1 MKYEIKKFLFRK
13 EVWIVFLLS
22 IIAIVLLNLREP
34 WASIDTIKSAHQKT
48 AEYYNL
54 SSYDAE
60 KRIAEQLEK
69 TYSETDINILTQMQ
83 ISAKNYRLQEDNM
96 KSLLADMYHKK
107 NHAST
112 DFERRDLEHAIKQ
125 YNRKINYRICDTKQ
139 LHIAFLWLND
149 FEWFHYLF
157 LLILC
162 TLLAPL
168 FAVESESGMY
178 QLLFTSEKGKK
189 QLFQNKIIG
198 GVFCS
203 ACFSLCYTLL
213 TFVILWIRFGLSFQ
227 LFFAPIQCA
236 EYYKNCPF
244 SMSILAFL
252 LLTAVMRTLIGALLT
267 VITALVSCFLNR
279 TAIVFGITVSISGIL
294 ILLSATS
301 NLFMKK
307 LGLFCLP
314 VLGNY
319 LTEYETVNVCGYPVE
334 QLWLS
339 IACTCSIVLVLLSIA
354 YIIYTLPNKEKR
366 KMVKLCSASRN

>member
-1 MKYEIKKFLFRK
+1 MRYEIKKLLFRK
-13 EVWIVFLLS
+13 EIWIVFGLS
-22 IIAIVLLNLREP
+22 IIALIILNLREP
-34 WASIDTIKSAHQKT
+34 WASIATIKSAHQKT

-54 SSYDAE
+54 SLDESE
-60 KRIAEQLEK
+60 KKIAEQLEK

-96 KSLLADMYHKK
+96 KNLIADMYHKI
-107 NHAST
+107 NHVST
-112 DFERRDLEHAIKQ
+112 DFERRDLEHAIRQ
-125 YNRKINYRICDTKQ
+125 YNRKINYRLCDSKQ

-149 FEWFHYLF
+149 FEWFNYLF

-162 TLLAPL
+162 TLLASL

-178 QLLFTSEKGKK
+178 QLLFISEKGKK

-198 GVFCS
+198 GIFCS

-227 LFFAPIQCA
+227 LLSAPIQCA

-244 SMSILAFL
+244 SMSIIGFM

-267 VITALVSCFLNR
+267 AITALVSCCFNK
-279 TAIVFGITVSISGIL
+279 TAVIFGITVSISGIFIL
-294 ILLSATS
+294 ISGAA

-319 LTEYETVNVCGYPVE
+319 LREYETVNVCGYPVE
-334 QLWLS
+334 QFGLA
-339 IACTCSIVLVLLSIA
+339 IACSCMIILVLLSLA
-354 YIIYTLPNKEKR
+354 YTLYTLPVKPKREK
-366 KMVKLCSASRN
+366 VKRCLDSMD

>member
-1 MKYEIKKFLFRK
+1 MKYEIKKLLFRK
-13 EVWIVFLLS
+13 EVWIVFGLS
-22 IIAIVLLNLREP
+22 VIALIILNLREP

-54 SSYDAE
+54 SLDESE
-60 KRIAEQLEK
+60 KKIAEQLEK

-96 KSLLADMYHKK
+96 KNLIADMYHKI
-107 NHAST
+107 NHVST
-112 DFERRDLEHAIKQ
+112 DFERRDLEHAIRQ
-125 YNRKINYRICDTKQ
+125 YNRKINYRLCDSKQ

-149 FEWFHYLF
+149 FEWFNYLF

-189 QLFQNKIIG
+189 QLFRNKIVG

-203 ACFSLCYTLL
+203 ACFSLCYTLI

-244 SMSILAFL
+244 SMSIIGFL

-267 VITALVSCFLNR
+267 AITALVSCCFNK
-279 TAIVFGITVSISGIL
+279 TAVIFGIAVSISGIFIL
-294 ILLSATS
+294 ISGAA

-307 LGLFCLP
+307 LSLFCLP

-319 LTEYETVNVCGYPVE
+319 LREYETVNVCGYPVE
-334 QLWLS
+334 QFRLA
-339 IACTCSIVLVLLSIA
+339 IACSCMIILVLLSLA
-354 YIIYTLPNKEKR
+354 YTLYTLPIKSKREK
-366 KMVKLCSASRN
+366 VKRCLDSMD